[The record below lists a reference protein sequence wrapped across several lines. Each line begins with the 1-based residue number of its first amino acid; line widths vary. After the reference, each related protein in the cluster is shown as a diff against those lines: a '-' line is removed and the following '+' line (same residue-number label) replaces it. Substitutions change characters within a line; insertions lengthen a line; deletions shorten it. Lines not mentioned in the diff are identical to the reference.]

1 MPNRTSP
8 LRHLLPFVVLGA
20 VAVAVPA
27 LAQQPAPPLTT
38 YPACTSAPS
47 KDDSEVAHGAY
58 IAGKRAF
65 DENDYPTALQ
75 YFKDALRR
83 DCSKYELLN
92 IISRAYELAGDR
104 PEAINALETY
114 VKRAPSTDPSLEAIQ
129 KRLTNLKAQAAADA
143 SSKTVVT
150 PTASAS
156 ASAAPTSSAPTV
168 TEPPP
173 AAPARHHSVAPWAVV
188 GVGGAAL
195 VTGIVLF
202 AIGEN
207 DISSASDLCQRAQN
221 GGCLNG
227 TDQLASDKQSQG
239 NTLAAVGGVVGG
251 VGVVA
256 IVGGLIWHFTE
267 PTGPAPSASGAR
279 IDLRPDARPGYAG
292 LSVGGAF

>member
-1 MPNRTSP
+1 MRNRPSP
-8 LRHLLPFVVLGA
+8 LHHLIPFIVLGA

-83 DCSKYELLN
+83 DCTKYELLN
-92 IISRAYELAGDR
+92 IISRADELAGDR

-143 SSKTVVT
+143 SSKPAVAV
-150 PTASAS
+150 TASAS
-156 ASAAPTSSAPTV
+156 ASAAPTTSASVV
-168 TEPPP
+168 TDPPP
-173 AAPARHHSVAPWAVV
+173 AAPARHHSIAPWAVV

-207 DISSASDLCQRAQN
+207 DISSASSLCQRAAN

-227 TDQLASDKQSQG
+227 TDQLASDKQNQG
-239 NTLAAVGGVVGG
+239 NTLALAGGIVGG

-256 IVGGLIWHFTE
+256 VVGGLIWHFTE

-279 IDLRPDARPGYAG
+279 IDVRPDTRPGYAG